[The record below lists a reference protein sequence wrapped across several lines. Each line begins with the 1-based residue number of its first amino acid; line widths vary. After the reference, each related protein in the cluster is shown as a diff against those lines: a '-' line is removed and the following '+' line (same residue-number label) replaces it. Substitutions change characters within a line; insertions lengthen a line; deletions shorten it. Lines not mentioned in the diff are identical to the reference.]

1 MRDDTLPVNVERI
14 LSAITKG
21 GFDMKA
27 NNSPDT
33 SKKPLAGKDGKPV
46 PTTNGAKPPIGKDCK
61 TTGKA

>member
-1 MRDDTLPVNVERI
+1 
-14 LSAITKG
+14 
-21 GFDMKA
+21 MKA